1 MAAGHVR
8 ISLTVGRGIVEIAP
22 AVDHLLRRA
31 AADAELQPPAGD
43 QIRRAGV
50 FHHVQRVF
58 ITHVDH
64 ASADLDALGF
74 GADGG
79 QQRER
84 RSQLARKVVYAKIGA
99 VRPQIFGGDRQID
112 GLQQR
117 IRCGTGAGL
126 GGRRPVAEREKTNLF
141 IGNHPQRQNHRPTVT
156 KSRALRQQNRP
167 RPH

>member
-117 IRCGTGAGL
+117 IRCGTVPDWRKATSGRTRENQSFSSGIILKGKIIGL
-126 GGRRPVAEREKTNLF
+126 
-141 IGNHPQRQNHRPTVT
+141 Q
-156 KSRALRQQNRP
+156 
-167 RPH
+167 

>member
-8 ISLTVGRGIVEIAP
+8 VGLAVGRGIAEIAP
-22 AVDHLLRRA
+22 AVDHLLRRT

-50 FHHVQRVF
+50 LHHVQRVF

-64 ASADLDALGF
+64 AGADLDALGF

-79 QQRER
+79 QQREG
-84 RSQLARKVVYAKIGA
+84 RSQLAREVVHAKIGA

-126 GGRRPVAEREKTNLF
+126 GGRRPVAKREKTNFF
-141 IGNHPQRQNHRPTVT
+141 IGHHPQRQNMG
-156 KSRALRQQNRP
+156 LQ
-167 RPH
+167 

>member
-99 VRPQIFGGDRQID
+99 VRPRSSAATARSMDCSSASAAERVPDWAEGDQWPNERKPIFSSGIILKGKII
-112 GLQQR
+112 GLQ
-117 IRCGTGAGL
+117 
-126 GGRRPVAEREKTNLF
+126 
-141 IGNHPQRQNHRPTVT
+141 
-156 KSRALRQQNRP
+156 
-167 RPH
+167 